1 MAFEKKPGELGALW
15 KRESAS
21 GPFLSGTL
29 EINGQV
35 IDVTCSP
42 ITSQNPK
49 APAWRVMLAKP
60 RNAAQVAAP
69 QVESPDSSDIPF

>member
-21 GPFLSGTL
+21 GPFLSGQL
-29 EINGQV
+29 DIDGQL
-35 IDVTCSP
+35 IDITCSP

-49 APAWRVMLAKP
+49 APAWRVMRAKP
-60 RNAAQVAAP
+60 RNVAPAP
-69 QVESPDSSDIPF
+69 VQTPDSDDYRF